1 MDTHTERKSKLI
13 LKDKPIWKGIVSLAL
28 PVFLANIFKTLHDL
42 VDAYFL
48 GRLGDSTAASE
59 MQGAIGLTWPIF
71 FVFLS
76 FGMGISIAGNALIGQ
91 YIGKKDYVN
100 AKKYATNVVYISII
114 LGVVFTLLSYFLA
127 PSILGWMGVEGNK
140 LEYATTYLRVRSFE
154 LIILFLTFAFQAI
167 RRATGDTTTP
177 VLVSSFAILMNIILT
192 PIFVLYL
199 DMGIFGA
206 ALATLLANIII
217 LPITIILLV
226 KNKKGI
232 SVKFKVSHINVP
244 IIKDIFRIALP
255 ASSGQSIQAVG
266 FIILQAF
273 IENFGV
279 AVTAF
284 YLGNRINSLIMFPVS
299 SISTIIAVYVAQN
312 IGAGNIRRAK
322 NSIKQGVKMSVGLM
336 ILGVLI
342 ILPFREGLVRIFSD
356 DEEAITL
363 AVEYMLF
370 VAISLP
376 FVAVFQ
382 ILLSTFQ
389 GSGDTKFSFWL
400 ALIRLWVFRLPLVY
414 LTIHYTNL
422 GPTGIWASML
432 ISNMLAVIVGF
443 LLYTRVKFIPKIKFS
458 KQSKEI

>member
-1 MDTHTERKSKLI
+1 MNTDTERKSKLI
-13 LKDKPIWKGIVSLAL
+13 LKDKPIWKGIVALAF

-48 GRLGDSTAASE
+48 GQIGDPATASE

-76 FGMGISIAGNALIGQ
+76 FGMGISVAGNALIGQ
-91 YIGKKDYVN
+91 YIGKKDFEN
-100 AKKYATNVVYISII
+100 AKKYATNVVYLAII
-114 LGVVFTLLSYFLA
+114 LGVVFTAFAYLLA
-127 PSILGWMGVEGNK
+127 PTILSWMGVEGNK
-140 LEYATTYLRVRSFE
+140 LEYATTYLRIRSFE
-154 LIILFLTFAFQAI
+154 LTILFLTFAFQAI
-167 RRATGDTTTP
+167 RRATGDTITP
-177 VLVSSFAILMNIILT
+177 VLVSSFAILLNIILT
-192 PIFVLYL
+192 PILVLYL

-206 ALATLLANIII
+206 GLATLIANIII

-226 KNKKGI
+226 KNKKGL
-232 SVKFKVSHINVP
+232 SVKFKVAHINVP

-273 IENFGV
+273 IEEFDV

-284 YLGNRINSLIMFPVS
+284 FLGNRINSLIMFPVS
-299 SISTIIAVYVAQN
+299 SISAIVAVYIAQN
-312 IGAGNIRRAK
+312 IGAGNIERAK
-322 NSIKQGVKMSVGLM
+322 ASIKQGMMMSVGLM
-336 ILGVLI
+336 IVGVLI
-342 ILPFREGLVRIFSD
+342 ILPFREALVGIFSD
-356 DEEAITL
+356 DSEAIAL
-363 AVEYMLF
+363 AVEYMLY

-400 ALIRLWVFRLPLVY
+400 ALIRLWVFRLPMVY
-414 LTIHYTNL
+414 LAINYTDL
-422 GPTGIWASML
+422 GPTGIWISML
-432 ISNMLAVIVGF
+432 ISNVLAICVGII
-443 LLYTRVKFIPKIKFS
+443 LYTRVKFTPKIRLAKRA
-458 KQSKEI
+458 KEI

>member
-1 MDTHTERKSKLI
+1 
-13 LKDKPIWKGIVSLAL
+13 
-28 PVFLANIFKTLHDL
+28 
-42 VDAYFL
+42 
-48 GRLGDSTAASE
+48 
-59 MQGAIGLTWPIF
+59 
-71 FVFLS
+71 
-76 FGMGISIAGNALIGQ
+76 
-91 YIGKKDYVN
+91 
-100 AKKYATNVVYISII
+100 
-114 LGVVFTLLSYFLA
+114 
-127 PSILGWMGVEGNK
+127 
-140 LEYATTYLRVRSFE
+140 
-154 LIILFLTFAFQAI
+154 
-167 RRATGDTTTP
+167 
-177 VLVSSFAILMNIILT
+177 
-192 PIFVLYL
+192 
-199 DMGIFGA
+199 MGIFGA

-226 KNKKGI
+226 KNKKGL

-266 FIILQAF
+266 FIMLQAF

-312 IGAGNIRRAK
+312 IGAGNIKRAK
-322 NSIKQGVKMSVGLM
+322 NSIKQGVIMSVGLM

-422 GPTGIWASML
+422 GPTGIWASMI